1 LDSSAIE
8 MFMNK
13 KTAERYSFKL
23 QKLERLL
30 IVRNVDGTG
39 NSRRNITYQ
48 VEVNVFYKNHIE
60 RIRMDICN
68 LEKTEMILGMLWL

>member
-1 LDSSAIE
+1 

>member
-1 LDSSAIE
+1 

-39 NSRRNITYQ
+39 NSRGNITHQ
-48 VEVNVFYKNHIE
+48 VKVNVFYKNHIE

-68 LEKTEMILGMLWL
+68 LEKTEMILGML